1 MRKGIFYM
9 KTKEELDALKKET
22 GTLNQRPHV
31 LTEKELEQS
40 SGGATYESAT
50 GTYKISCS
58 TPGCMFNLDIQPT
71 CWDPTNLA
79 CPLCGTGTLSYTF
92 TPYDE

>member
-1 MRKGIFYM
+1 MWKGIFNM

-40 SGGATYESAT
+40 SGGADYAGAT

-58 TPGCMFNLDIQPT
+58 TPGCMFNLDI
-71 CWDPTNLA
+71 
-79 CPLCGTGTLSYTF
+79 
-92 TPYDE
+92 

>member
-1 MRKGIFYM
+1 M
-9 KTKEELDALKKET
+9 KKNNEEIKEMLLKARELSDDKL
-22 GTLNQRPHV
+22 
-31 LTEKELEQS
+31 EKV
-40 SGGATYESAT
+40 SGGASYAGAT

-79 CPLCGTGTLSYTF
+79 CPVCRTGTLSYTF
-92 TPYDE
+92 TPYEK